1 METAIN
7 TNLQSIESPE
17 GFYRLFRS
25 MSQNDR
31 LAAATYILEDEEIR
45 HYLKIPNEITL
56 KAFLEDKNSMPLF
69 NTIDELREDLMK

>member
-1 METAIN
+1 MEPAIN
-7 TNLQSIESPE
+7 TDLQSMGTPE
-17 GFYRLFRS
+17 AFYRLFRS
-25 MSQNDR
+25 LSQNDR
-31 LAAATYILEDEEIR
+31 FAAANYILEDEEIR